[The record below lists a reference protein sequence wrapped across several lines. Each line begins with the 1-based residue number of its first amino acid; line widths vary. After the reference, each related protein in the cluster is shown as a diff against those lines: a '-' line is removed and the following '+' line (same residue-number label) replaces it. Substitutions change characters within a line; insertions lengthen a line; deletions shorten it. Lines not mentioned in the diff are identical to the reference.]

1 MPQKTRREKERAA
14 ARRESGQYQVP
25 RPSMPIEM
33 PAPDADFGVTTTMPA
48 ATAARAAAAPHHV
61 IPVSAESDFDY
72 SYVYADLRRIAI
84 LAALCFGIMI
94 VLYFVLE
101 QYPIR

>member
-14 ARRESGQYQVP
+14 ARREAGQFQPP

-33 PAPDADFGVTTTMPA
+33 PAPDADFGITTSMPS
-48 ATAARAAAAPHHV
+48 ATTARATTAPHHAMP
-61 IPVSAESDFDY
+61 ISADSDFDY

-84 LAALCFGIMI
+84 LAALCFGIMF

>member
-1 MPQKTRREKERAA
+1 MPQKTRREKERAT
-14 ARRESGQYQVP
+14 ARRESGQYKAP
-25 RPSMPIEM
+25 PAPAPIAM
-33 PAPDADFGVTTTMPA
+33 PAPDAEFGITTSMPA
-48 ATAARAAAAPHHV
+48 ATTARAAAPHHAM
-61 IPVSAESDFDY
+61 PVSADSDFDY

-84 LAALCFGIMI
+84 LAALCFGIMF

>member
-14 ARRESGQYQVP
+14 ARREAGQFQAP
-25 RPSMPIEM
+25 HPTLPIEM
-33 PAPDADFGVTTTMPA
+33 PAPTADYGVTTNLPA
-48 ATAARAAAAPHHV
+48 ATPARATTAPHHA
-61 IPVSAESDFDY
+61 IPVSADSDFDY

-84 LAALCFGIMI
+84 LATLCFGIMV

-101 QYPIR
+101 QHLF

>member
-14 ARRESGQYQVP
+14 ARRQSGQYKAP
-25 RPSMPIEM
+25 PMPAPIAM
-33 PAPDADFGVTTTMPA
+33 PAPDAEFGVTTSMPSA
-48 ATAARAAAAPHHV
+48 ATARAAAAPHHAMP
-61 IPVSAESDFDY
+61 ISADSDFDY

-94 VLYFVLE
+94 ALYFALE
-101 QYPIR
+101 QSPIR